1 MSKKEE
7 SQHGSNLKQIA
18 PMKLFTPTWCWDDW
32 RNRPKSQAWISW
44 DTAPT
49 TTPGNATSRF
59 SKMTKSRFGV
69 EMFRMPM
76 SPRKT
81 TCLKLED
88 SKLQLEVAASVRGG
102 HSNGRW
108 YMCLSAGFEIQKFIT
123 SFQSIKRTDVT
134 SNWTA
139 QLLFWHWG
147 HDAFEFTTNGRCFVW
162 VVHDSDHVNLLNLP
176 ELNSLPL

>member
-1 MSKKEE
+1 MSKKDK

-59 SKMTKSRFGV
+59 TKMTKLRFGV

-76 SPRKT
+76 STRKM

-88 SKLQLEVAASVRGG
+88 SKLQLEVAAS
-102 HSNGRW
+102 SGRAFQRKIIHVFVSRVW
-108 YMCLSAGFEIQKFIT
+108 DTQVHYTIKSIQ
-123 SFQSIKRTDVT
+123 RTDVT

-139 QLLFWHWG
+139 QLLFWHWV
-147 HDAFEFTTNGRCFVW
+147 HDAFEFTTNGRWFLW
-162 VVHDSDHVNLLNLP
+162 VVHDSDHVHLLNLP
-176 ELNSLPL
+176 